1 MGNEFKDFEMETPSL
16 TLEPDLG
23 EFEKKEEVLP
33 KKQTQKEEVPVLTPE
48 EQKMVN
54 DFAAKIDIENT
65 NQILQYG
72 AGTQKKMADFSD
84 TALENV
90 KTQDLGEIGELISNV
105 VGELK
110 DFDVQEEGKFF
121 GFFRKQTSKMENLKN
136 KYDKAQANVEKITD
150 SLQQHQVRLMKD
162 SAMLDKMYEQNL
174 NYFKELT
181 MYILAGKKK
190 LEETRNGKLAEMK
203 NKAAL
208 SGLPEDA
215 QAARDLD
222 EKCSRFEKKLH
233 DLELTRTIAMQTA
246 PQIRLIQ
253 NNDTVMVEKIQTT
266 IVNTIPLWKSQMVLA
281 LGIAHSAEAVQAQRQ
296 VTDITNEL
304 LRKNAETLHMA
315 TVETAKESERGIVDL
330 ETLQKTNADLVQ
342 TLDDVMRI
350 QMEGRQKRQ
359 AAEMEMHRMEEEL
372 KRKLLEI
379 R

>member
-121 GFFRKQTSKMENLKN
+121 GFFRKQTSKIENLKN
-136 KYDKAQANVEKITD
+136 KYDKTQVNVEKITD

-330 ETLQKTNADLVQ
+330 ETLQKTNADLIQ